1 MSRQRT
7 LLIISQVFPPD
18 PTSLGQHIADVAAE
32 MVRRGWRVVVLTS
45 ARGYDD
51 PTQKYPSR
59 ETMFGSVDV
68 RRLPLASFGKKS
80 IPIRL
85 FGAASFILQVILR
98 GLFLRGLDTILV
110 STSPPMASLAA
121 VFISKVRRRP
131 VKYWLMDL
139 NPDQVIELGK
149 VKPDSLA
156 VRGFEW
162 INRRIF
168 GQASDIV
175 VLDRFMAAR
184 VLKKMDVKD
193 KMTILPP
200 WPMEDYPAPPSPET
214 NPFRLKH
221 NLQGKFVIMY
231 SGNHG
236 FSTPVTTILQ
246 AALRMQDVKDLV
258 FMFIGGGVGKKEVEQ
273 VIAEHKPTNII
284 SLPYQPLSE
293 LLYSLSAADV
303 HVVTV
308 GNQVVGVV
316 HPCKVYGAMAV
327 HRPILLVGPDP
338 SHVSD
343 IIRDHNI
350 GWHVSQGDVDGAV
363 QTIRQILQTP
373 REQLDY
379 MGKKANEVVGSQFSR
394 AKLRAE
400 FCDIL
405 ARGR

>member
-1 MSRQRT
+1 MSQRT

-51 PTQKYPSR
+51 PTQKYLSR
-59 ETMFGSVDV
+59 ETMFGGVDV

-85 FGAASFILQVILR
+85 FGAASFIMQVILR
-98 GLFLRGLDTILV
+98 GLFLRGWDTILV
-110 STSPPMASLAA
+110 SSSPPMASLAA

-184 VLKKMDVKD
+184 VLKKMDVTD

-200 WPMEDYPAPPSPET
+200 WRIEDYPAPPSPET
-214 NPFRLKH
+214 NSFRLKH
-221 NLQGKFVIMY
+221 N
-231 SGNHG
+231 
-236 FSTPVTTILQ
+236 
-246 AALRMQDVKDLV
+246 
-258 FMFIGGGVGKKEVEQ
+258 
-273 VIAEHKPTNII
+273 
-284 SLPYQPLSE
+284 
-293 LLYSLSAADV
+293 
-303 HVVTV
+303 
-308 GNQVVGVV
+308 
-316 HPCKVYGAMAV
+316 
-327 HRPILLVGPDP
+327 
-338 SHVSD
+338 
-343 IIRDHNI
+343 
-350 GWHVSQGDVDGAV
+350 
-363 QTIRQILQTP
+363 
-373 REQLDY
+373 
-379 MGKKANEVVGSQFSR
+379 
-394 AKLRAE
+394 
-400 FCDIL
+400 
-405 ARGR
+405 